1 MLETRRFFLK
11 GLAGLSS
18 SAFLFQ
24 SCPPTPTP
32 RVRTPIAPPPPAEPS
47 ADDKPVDDHKM
58 EQRVQLQ
65 AQEKQFRETMDVLCF
80 EVNDLKRQV
89 DAVHTSE
96 VLSVAIFKQTK
107 EIEKLAKQLKNLGS
121 GWK

>member
-1 MLETRRFFLK
+1 MLDTRRFFLK
-11 GLAGLSS
+11 GFVGLSS
-18 SAFLFQ
+18 SAFFFQ
-24 SCPPTPTP
+24 SCPPIPTP

-47 ADDKPVDDHKM
+47 ADDKPGDDHKM
-58 EQRVQLQ
+58 EQGAQLK
-65 AQEKQFRETMDVLCF
+65 AQEKQFRETMDRLCI

-89 DAVHTSE
+89 DAIHTSE
-96 VLSVAIFKQTK
+96 VFSVAIFKQTR